1 MNKFLK
7 SNYIFLL
14 FLIPLFP
21 HIDLNLEW
29 IHFDDLPIV
38 IYFFL
43 FFIYSLKK
51 ITIYDLKNAT
61 PILVF
66 IIFISFQNIFFYNN
80 FFNTEILRYI
90 LYLVIF
96 LHFKTIESD
105 NKLFLN
111 LPIYLFYFLSCFSI
125 FSYFLQLNLGTDAYN
140 YWNIGLNNN
149 EWGFTPGR
157 VNGFQ
162 AGGPN
167 SFGDLICI
175 LGLYSLTSVKN
186 SIKPIIVV
194 LSFLSCF
201 FTYSRSSLLVL
212 TFFMLIILLQKFD
225 MRNVLALV
233 LSILFVLNFG
243 LIERFSSEKETEG
256 ILDRIEMQTAT
267 AGYLSNQN
275 LPSFLFGSGFNNV
288 GVVND
293 SVGSIENF
301 DESLRVTGP
310 HNSYLFFILK
320 YGLIGFVL
328 YLWIFKKFIKMLI
341 NQNLKFLI
349 NDTLSL
355 CIVSFLILGFA
366 SDLLHNHTVSWLL
379 YYLLFDRNE

>member
-175 LGLYSLTSVKN
+175 LGLYSLISVKN

>member
-7 SNYIFLL
+7 NNYIFLL

-61 PILVF
+61 PILAF
-66 IIFISFQNIFFYNN
+66 IIFISFQNIFLYNN
-80 FFNTEILRYI
+80 SFNTEILRYI

-175 LGLYSLTSVKN
+175 LGLYSLTSVKK

-341 NQNLKFLI
+341 NQNLKILI
-349 NDTLSL
+349 NDNLSL

-366 SDLLHNHTVSWLL
+366 SDLLHNHTVSWLV

>member
-7 SNYIFLL
+7 NNYIFLL

-61 PILVF
+61 PILAF

-80 FFNTEILRYI
+80 SFNTEILRYI
-90 LYLVIF
+90 LYLIIF

-175 LGLYSLTSVKN
+175 LGLYSLTSVKK

-341 NQNLKFLI
+341 NQNLKILI

-366 SDLLHNHTVSWLL
+366 SDLLHNHTVSWLV

>member
-7 SNYIFLL
+7 NNYIFLL

-61 PILVF
+61 PIIAF
-66 IIFISFQNIFFYNN
+66 IIFISFQNIFLYNN
-80 FFNTEILRYI
+80 SFNTEILRYI

-341 NQNLKFLI
+341 NQNLKILI

-366 SDLLHNHTVSWLL
+366 SDLLHNHTVSWLV

>member
-7 SNYIFLL
+7 NNYIFLL

-61 PILVF
+61 PIIAF
-66 IIFISFQNIFFYNN
+66 IIFISFQNIFLYNN
-80 FFNTEILRYI
+80 SFNTEILRYI

-328 YLWIFKKFIKMLI
+328 YLLIFKKFIKTLI
-341 NQNLKFLI
+341 NQNLKILI

-355 CIVSFLILGFA
+355 CIISFLILGFA
-366 SDLLHNHTVSWLL
+366 SDLLHNHTVSWLV

>member
-61 PILVF
+61 PIIAF
-66 IIFISFQNIFFYNN
+66 IIFISFQNIFLYNN
-80 FFNTEILRYI
+80 SFNTEILRYI

-275 LPSFLFGSGFNNV
+275 LPSFLLGSGFNNV

-341 NQNLKFLI
+341 NQNLKILI

-366 SDLLHNHTVSWLL
+366 SDLLHNHTVSWLV

>member
-7 SNYIFLL
+7 NNYIFLL

-38 IYFFL
+38 FYFFL

-51 ITIYDLKNAT
+51 ITISDLKNAT
-61 PILVF
+61 PLLAF
-66 IIFISFQNIFFYNN
+66 IIFISFQNIFLYNN
-80 FFNTEILRYI
+80 SFNTEILRYI
-90 LYLVIF
+90 FYLVIF

-175 LGLYSLTSVKN
+175 LGLYSLSSVKN
-186 SIKPIIVV
+186 RIKPIIVV
-194 LSFLSCF
+194 LSFLACF

-212 TFFMLIILLQKFD
+212 TFIMLIILLQKFET
-225 MRNVLALV
+225 RNVVVLI

-256 ILDRIEMQTAT
+256 IQDRIEMQTAT

-275 LPSFLFGSGFNNV
+275 LVNFLFGSGFNNI

-349 NDTLSL
+349 NDTLFL

-366 SDLLHNHTVSWLL
+366 SDLLHNHTVSWFV

>member
-1 MNKFLK
+1 MNKSLK
-7 SNYIFLL
+7 NNYIFLL

-61 PILVF
+61 PIIAF
-66 IIFISFQNIFFYNN
+66 IIFISFQNIFLYNN
-80 FFNTEILRYI
+80 SFNTEILRYI

-328 YLWIFKKFIKMLI
+328 YLWIFKKFIKTLI
-341 NQNLKFLI
+341 NQNLKILI

-355 CIVSFLILGFA
+355 CIISFLILGFA
-366 SDLLHNHTVSWLL
+366 SDLLHNHTVSWLV

>member
-7 SNYIFLL
+7 NNYIFLL
-14 FLIPLFP
+14 FLIPLIP

-61 PILVF
+61 PIIAF
-66 IIFISFQNIFFYNN
+66 IIFISFQNIFLYNN
-80 FFNTEILRYI
+80 SFNTEILRYI

-328 YLWIFKKFIKMLI
+328 YLWIFKKFIKTLI
-341 NQNLKFLI
+341 NQNLKILI

-366 SDLLHNHTVSWLL
+366 SDLLHNHTVSWLV

>member
-7 SNYIFLL
+7 NNYIFLL

-51 ITIYDLKNAT
+51 ITIYDLKNAI
-61 PILVF
+61 PILAF
-66 IIFISFQNIFFYNN
+66 IIFISFQNIFLYNN
-80 FFNTEILRYI
+80 SFNTEILRYI

-341 NQNLKFLI
+341 NQNLKILI

-366 SDLLHNHTVSWLL
+366 SDLLHNHTVSWLV

>member
-7 SNYIFLL
+7 NNYISLL

-51 ITIYDLKNAT
+51 ITIHDLKIAI
-61 PILVF
+61 PILAF
-66 IIFISFQNIFFYNN
+66 IIFISFQNIFLYNN
-80 FFNTEILRYI
+80 SFNTEILRYI

-149 EWGFTPGR
+149 EWGFTHGR
-157 VNGFQ
+157 INGFQ

-225 MRNVLALV
+225 IRNVVALV

-275 LPSFLFGSGFNNV
+275 LPSFLLGSGFNNV

-341 NQNLKFLI
+341 NQNLKILI
-349 NDTLSL
+349 NDTVSL

-366 SDLLHNHTVSWLL
+366 SDLLHNHTVSWLV

>member
-7 SNYIFLL
+7 NNYIFLL

-61 PILVF
+61 PIIAF
-66 IIFISFQNIFFYNN
+66 IIFISFQNIFLYNN
-80 FFNTEILRYI
+80 SFNTEILRYI

-175 LGLYSLTSVKN
+175 LGLYSLISVKN

-328 YLWIFKKFIKMLI
+328 YLWIFKKFIKTLI
-341 NQNLKFLI
+341 NQNLKILI
-349 NDTLSL
+349 NDTLFL

-366 SDLLHNHTVSWLL
+366 SDLLHNHTVSWFV